1 MIRRTAISSQVLS
14 GLRTRYFPKSRIG
27 QGLISM
33 APWLNIVLL
42 IVFFAILDARFVLQP
57 GVVIQLPEA
66 PFTEGLRSGLTA
78 VVLSLETGV
87 PGVREEAVVFDDA
100 RFQVSSASQM
110 RRLKQAL
117 TAGSYEHPAW
127 GLVIL
132 ADRHVPLD
140 TVIRLMDMAREAGI
154 KTVNLGTREAAARET
169 VAP

>member
-1 MIRRTAISSQVLS
+1 MIRKTIVSSQALS

-27 QGLISM
+27 QGLVSM

-42 IVFFAILDARFVLQP
+42 LIFFAILDARFVLQP

-66 PFTEGLRSGLTA
+66 PFAEGLRSGLTA

-87 PGVREEAVVFDDA
+87 PGVREEAVIFDDA
-100 RFQVSSASQM
+100 RFQVSNASQM
-110 RRLKQAL
+110 KRLKQAL
-117 TAGSYEHPAW
+117 TAGAYQHPSW

-132 ADRHVPLD
+132 ADRHAQVD

-154 KTVNLGTREAAARET
+154 KTVNLGTRETAAREAVT
-169 VAP
+169 P